1 MLKIFAANG
10 SIALASVILL
20 EEVEADYELSVLDF
34 SRNEQKKVAYQA
46 VNPKGRVPALIT
58 ESGILT
64 ETPAIL
70 LYIAQRF
77 GSDSLVGAHDPF
89 IFAKIQE
96 FNSYLASTVHVAH
109 AHRMRG
115 TRWTDDPHALEALK
129 KKIPESMTAVM
140 RLIEDDFLK
149 GPWVH
154 GEAYTICDPYLFT
167 ICSWLESDGVDVA
180 TLPRLMAHY
189 QSMLDR
195 PATQAALKQIS

>member
-34 SRNEQKKVAYQA
+34 SRNEQKEAAYQA

-167 ICSWLESDGVDVA
+167 ICSWLESDGVDIA
-180 TLPRLMAHY
+180 TLPRLMTHY
-189 QSMLDR
+189 QGMLDR
-195 PATQAALKQIS
+195 PATQAALAQIS

>member
-1 MLKIFAANG
+1 MLKIYVSPG

-20 EEVEADYELSVLDF
+20 EEVEADYELTILDF
-34 SRNEQKKVAYQA
+34 SRNEQKEANYQA

-58 ESGILT
+58 ESGTLT

-89 IFAKIQE
+89 IFAQIQE

-109 AHRMRG
+109 AHRLRG
-115 TRWTDDPHALEALK
+115 SRWTDDPQALESLK
-129 KKIPESMTAVM
+129 KKVPESMTQAV
-140 RLIEDDFLK
+140 RLVEDHLFQ

-167 ICSWLESDGVDVA
+167 ISSWLESDGVDTA
-180 TLPRLMAHY
+180 TLPRILAHREN
-189 QSMLDR
+189 MLTR
-195 PATQAALKQIS
+195 SATQAALSQLN

>member
-1 MLKIFAANG
+1 MLKIYVSPG

-20 EEVEADYELSVLDF
+20 EEVEADYELTILDF
-34 SRNEQKKVAYQA
+34 SRNEQKEANYQA

-58 ESGILT
+58 ESGTLT

-89 IFAKIQE
+89 VFAQIQE

-109 AHRMRG
+109 AHRLRG
-115 TRWTDDPHALEALK
+115 SRWTDDPQALESLK
-129 KKIPESMTAVM
+129 KKVPESMTQVV
-140 RLIEDDFLK
+140 RLVEDHLFQ

-167 ICSWLESDGVDVA
+167 ISSWLESDRVDTA
-180 TLPRLMAHY
+180 ALPRILAHREK
-189 QSMLDR
+189 MLAR
-195 PATQAALKQIS
+195 SATQAALSRLS

>member
-1 MLKIFAANG
+1 MLKIYASPG

-20 EEVEADYELSVLDF
+20 EEVEADYELTLLDF
-34 SRNEQKKVAYQA
+34 SRNEQKEANYQA

-89 IFAKIQE
+89 VFAQIQE

-109 AHRMRG
+109 AHRLRRS
-115 TRWTDDPHALEALK
+115 RWTDDPQALESLK
-129 KKIPESMTAVM
+129 KKVPESMTQVVQ
-140 RLIEDDFLK
+140 LIEDHLFQ

-154 GEAYTICDPYLFT
+154 GRAYTICDPYLFT
-167 ICSWLESDGVDVA
+167 ISSWLESDGVETA
-180 TLPRLMAHY
+180 ALPRILAHREN
-189 QSMLDR
+189 MLSR
-195 PATQAALKQIS
+195 SATQAALSQLN

>member
-1 MLKIFAANG
+1 MLKIYASPG

-20 EEVEADYELSVLDF
+20 EEVEADYELTILDF
-34 SRNEQKKVAYQA
+34 SRNEQKEANYQA

-89 IFAKIQE
+89 VFAQIQE

-109 AHRMRG
+109 AHRLRG
-115 TRWTDDPHALEALK
+115 SRWTDDPQALESRS
-129 KKIPESMTAVM
+129 EE
-140 RLIEDDFLK
+140 R
-149 GPWVH
+149 
-154 GEAYTICDPYLFT
+154 
-167 ICSWLESDGVDVA
+167 
-180 TLPRLMAHY
+180 R
-189 QSMLDR
+189 
-195 PATQAALKQIS
+195 

>member
-1 MLKIFAANG
+1 MLKIYASPG

-20 EEVEADYELSVLDF
+20 EEVEADYELAILDF
-34 SRNEQKKVAYQA
+34 SRNEQKEPAYQA

-89 IFAKIQE
+89 VFAQIQE

-109 AHRMRG
+109 AHRLRG
-115 TRWTDDPHALEALK
+115 SRWTDDPQALEALK
-129 KKIPESMTAVM
+129 KKVPESMTQVV
-140 RLIEDDFLK
+140 RLIEDDLLQ

-167 ICSWLESDGVDVA
+167 ISSWLESDRVDTA
-180 TLPRLMAHY
+180 ALPRILAHREK
-189 QSMLDR
+189 MLAR
-195 PATQAALKQIS
+195 SATQAALSRLS